1 MLTVCYQVLTMTS
14 THIRIQESV
23 KTRLSGLAQDGES
36 FNALLTR
43 LMDYYEGV
51 TTDGNTSLTTV
62 NPDVTL
68 ELTGMM
74 QTFDDRLTALEK
86 QFENDFKMTRGEFMN
101 LLEKT
106 NRELDDLGKQV
117 NDEPVSQSIKNS
129 PAMEITDE
137 QREQIK
143 SKLDQLKIERKMSV
157 KTIADMIGYSESS
170 FKKIKQ
176 GRQKTILQHYYNAL
190 MNL

>member
-1 MLTVCYQVLTMTS
+1 
-14 THIRIQESV
+14 
-23 KTRLSGLAQDGES
+23 
-36 FNALLTR
+36 
-43 LMDYYEGV
+43 
-51 TTDGNTSLTTV
+51 
-62 NPDVTL
+62 
-68 ELTGMM
+68 
-74 QTFDDRLTALEK
+74 
-86 QFENDFKMTRGEFMN
+86 MTREEFMN

-106 NRELDDLGKQV
+106 NRELDELGEQV
-117 NDEPVSQSIKNS
+117 DDEPVSQSIKNS

-137 QREQIK
+137 IREQII